1 MDVSKQ
7 SVKMDLSIKEGSMHS
22 LASGTCFDRH
32 QKIYDAVHG
41 FIRFNEF
48 ERMLIDS
55 EPFQRLHH
63 IHQLGIAYIVY
74 PGATHSRF
82 EHSLGT
88 MELATRIFER
98 ITSKSFSLPDAD
110 YWVQI
115 IRLAALCHD
124 LGHLPF
130 SHDAE
135 KALLGSAGHEEWT
148 RKAIDSTLLMPIW
161 SQLEIYFPG
170 RPIVNDILK
179 MAIGEKKL
187 IEMGHPLEFSDVER
201 VLSQVVTGDFFG
213 ADRIDYLLRDAQCTG
228 VSYGLFDYHQ
238 LIEML
243 CVVSFEGHLQLGIE
257 ENGIESCEAL
267 LLARHFMHQRVYQY
281 SSVKAYK
288 YHLSR
293 FMKVF
298 FAGTHYLSSL
308 EGYLS
313 LSDCE
318 VLAALRKAAKDPVA
332 PGHLDADALMRREKR
347 FKAIFIKEG
356 IKEAELKSLQT
367 GLAIPPEAIYLQWT
381 SIKEETKGLCFPV
394 QMRSGSVV
402 PAEEYSKI
410 SVPPNCGQWVY
421 LAPKYE
427 NAWRGA
433 IEKWG

>member
-1 MDVSKQ
+1 MDVR
-7 SVKMDLSIKEGSMHS
+7 VDLNIKEACVRA
-22 LASGTCFDRH
+22 LSGVCFDRQ

-41 FIRFNEF
+41 FIRFNEI

-74 PGATHSRF
+74 PGATHTRF
-82 EHSLGT
+82 EHSLGA

-98 ITSKSFSLPDAD
+98 IASKFPLPNAD
-110 YWVQI
+110 YWIQI

-135 KALLGSAGHEEWT
+135 KALLGTAGHEEWT
-148 RKAIDSTLLMPIW
+148 RKAIDSEQLMPIW
-161 SQLEIYFPG
+161 SKLEVCFPG

-187 IEMGHPLEFSDVER
+187 FEMGASLEFSNVER
-201 VLSQVVTGDFFG
+201 MLSQIVTGDFFG

-243 CVVSFEGHLQLGIE
+243 CVVSFDEQLQLGIE
-257 ENGIESCEAL
+257 ENGMASCEAL

-288 YHLSR
+288 YHLAR
-293 FMKVF
+293 FLKPF
-298 FAGTHYLSSL
+298 FAKGDYLSSL
-308 EGYLS
+308 EAYLS

-318 VLAALRKAAKDPVA
+318 VLAALRKAAKDPTD
-332 PGHLDADALMRREKR
+332 PGHLDADSLMRREKR
-347 FKAIFIKEG
+347 FKAIFVKERVG
-356 IKEAELKSLQT
+356 EKELKNAQAQLR
-367 GLAIPPEAIYLQWT
+367 IPSEAIHFDL
-381 SIKEETKGLCFPV
+381 SESKKEKKGLGFPV
-394 QMRSGSVV
+394 KLRSGNIVS
-402 PAEEYSKI
+402 AEQCSKI
-410 SVPPNCGQWVY
+410 FIPASNGHWVY
-421 LAPKYE
+421 LAPEHEK
-427 NAWRGA
+427 AWRGS
-433 IEKWG
+433 IEEWL

>member
-1 MDVSKQ
+1 MVSQ
-7 SVKMDLSIKEGSMHS
+7 HSVNADLNIKGECIQAFSKRS
-22 LASGTCFDRH
+22 CFDRQ

-41 FIRFNEF
+41 FIRFNEL

-74 PGATHSRF
+74 PGATHTRF
-82 EHSLGT
+82 EHSLGA
-88 MELATRIFER
+88 MELAARIFER
-98 ITSKSFSLPDAD
+98 ITSKSFFLSDAD
-110 YWVQI
+110 YWMQI
-115 IRLAALCHD
+115 IRMAALCHD

-148 RKAIDSTLLMPIW
+148 RKAIDSPQLMPIW
-161 SQLEIYFPG
+161 SKLEAYFPG

-179 MAIGEKKL
+179 MAIGERKL
-187 IEMGHPLEFSDVER
+187 IEMGNPLEFSDVER
-201 VLSQVVTGDFFG
+201 MLSQVVTGDFFG

-243 CVVSFEGHLQLGIE
+243 CVVSFEGQLHLGIE

-293 FMKVF
+293 FMKGF
-298 FAGTHYLSSL
+298 FAETNYLGSL

-318 VLAALRKAAKDPVA
+318 VLAALRKAAKDPTS
-332 PGHLDADALMRREKR
+332 PWHLDADALMRREKR
-347 FKAIFIKEG
+347 FKAVFIKEG
-356 IKEAELKSLQT
+356 IEETQLKALQVQ
-367 GLAIPPEAIYLQWT
+367 LEIPSESIYLELASLKT
-381 SIKEETKGLCFPV
+381 EAKGLCFPV
-394 QMRSGSVV
+394 LTRSGSVV
-402 PAEEYSKI
+402 PADECSKI
-410 SVPPNCGQWVY
+410 FIPAGSGQWVY
-421 LAPKYE
+421 LAPEYE
-427 NAWRGA
+427 KAWRGA

>member
-1 MDVSKQ
+1 MS
-7 SVKMDLSIKEGSMHS
+7 LNIKEECVRAIALSM
-22 LASGTCFDRH
+22 CFDRQ

-41 FIRFNEF
+41 FIRFNEI

-74 PGATHSRF
+74 PGATHTRF
-82 EHSLGT
+82 EHSLGA

-98 ITSKSFSLPDAD
+98 IASKFSLPDAD
-110 YWVQI
+110 YWIQI

-148 RKAIDSTLLMPIW
+148 RKAIDSEQLMPIW
-161 SQLEIYFPG
+161 SKLEVCYPG
-170 RPIVNDILK
+170 RSIVNDVLK

-187 IEMGHPLEFSDVER
+187 AEMGASLEFSAVER

-243 CVVSFEGHLQLGIE
+243 CVVSFEGQLQLGIE
-257 ENGIESCEAL
+257 ENGMASCEAL

-293 FMKVF
+293 FMKPF
-298 FAGTHYLSSL
+298 FAKGDYLSSL
-308 EGYLS
+308 AGYLS

-318 VLAALRKAAKDPVA
+318 VLAALRKAAKDPADPV
-332 PGHLDADALMRREKR
+332 HLDADSLMRREKR
-347 FKAIFIKEG
+347 FKALFVKEG
-356 IKEAELKSLQT
+356 VGEAEMRALQT
-367 GLAIPPEAIYLQWT
+367 ELGIPSEAIHFDLG
-381 SIKEETKGLCFPV
+381 SSKKESKGLGFPV
-394 QMRSGSVV
+394 KLRSGSVV
-402 PAEEYSKI
+402 SADECSKI
-410 SVPPNCGQWVY
+410 FIPASSGHWIY
-421 LAPKYE
+421 LAPEYE
-427 NAWRGA
+427 KAWRGA
-433 IEKWG
+433 VEKWG